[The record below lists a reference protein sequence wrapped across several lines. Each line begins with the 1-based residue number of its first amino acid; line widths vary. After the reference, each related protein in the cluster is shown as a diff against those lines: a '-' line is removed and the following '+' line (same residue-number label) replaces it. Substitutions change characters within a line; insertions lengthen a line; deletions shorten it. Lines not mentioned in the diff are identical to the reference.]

1 MIAALIVAYVIFMA
15 FVFSAFIVGGRE
27 DDRMRERGE

>member
-1 MIAALIVAYVIFMA
+1 MIAALVIAYVAFMA
-15 FVFSAFIVGGRE
+15 FVFAAFIVGGRE

>member
-1 MIAALIVAYVIFMA
+1 MTALAIAYVAFMV
-15 FVFSAFIVGGRE
+15 FVIAAFIVGGRE

>member
-1 MIAALIVAYVIFMA
+1 MTAALIIAYVAFMA
-15 FVFSAFIVGGRE
+15 LVFAAFIVGGRE